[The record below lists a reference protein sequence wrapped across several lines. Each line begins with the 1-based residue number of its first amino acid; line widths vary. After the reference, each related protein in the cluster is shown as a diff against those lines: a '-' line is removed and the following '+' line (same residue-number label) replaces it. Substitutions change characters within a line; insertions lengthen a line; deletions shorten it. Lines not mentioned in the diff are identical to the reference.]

1 LPQGVPDTYH
11 PSVRFACNRCG
22 KRYAST
28 DEPVPGRIYAIGCKC
43 GHTIVVKEPPA
54 GTGGNGARA
63 SIREDPFAV
72 FHAGSEEAQA
82 APPVQPRPWPPPR
95 NGTSRAPPMA
105 TAGRREGAL
114 AAPSAPGAAQ
124 GAAPEPPPRP
134 AAQRPSPPR
143 AYDPVGA
150 SHGILLDVDRARAL
164 SAGSMASDSIPLPE
178 TSDDEEVSITFSDR
192 LPLFHA
198 RERPR
203 PWLLGGATA
212 LAAAVVLGGVWLLF
226 SRGSPPAGTPP
237 PAVVPRVEPGA
248 PPPGAQAA
256 PPPSA
261 PAPVAPPA
269 PRPVPDAAA
278 PAGAPAAASTAAP
291 ARGAAQRPAAA
302 DAAERV
308 ASATG
313 DGAGPVAAAR
323 PARRPGTRR
332 TPPAAAPA
340 AAPATPAE
348 VPEGARAA
356 AGTGQL
362 LDLLSRKADAPAAAA
377 GLAEAPGGA
386 APGPEQVDAAI
397 QASRADFDACAR
409 EADASGSPLGSRR
422 VALTLTANPS
432 GIVTAPRLDD
442 PGLDAAPA
450 GTCIR
455 AAARKLVLP
464 AFTGS
469 PVRIQ
474 VPLAIAP

>member
-1 LPQGVPDTYH
+1 
-11 PSVRFACNRCG
+11 
-22 KRYAST
+22 
-28 DEPVPGRIYAIGCKC
+28 
-43 GHTIVVKEPPA
+43 
-54 GTGGNGARA
+54 
-63 SIREDPFAV
+63 
-72 FHAGSEEAQA
+72 
-82 APPVQPRPWPPPR
+82 
-95 NGTSRAPPMA
+95 MA
-105 TAGRREGAL
+105 TAGRPEGAL
-114 AAPSAPGAAQ
+114 AAPSAPGAAH
-124 GAAPEPPPRP
+124 GAAAAPEPPPQP
-134 AAQRPSPPR
+134 AAPRPSPPH

-212 LAAAVVLGGVWLLF
+212 LAAAVVLGGAWLLF

-237 PAVVPRVEPGA
+237 PVVAPRVEPGA

-261 PAPVAPPA
+261 PAPAAPPA
-269 PRPVPDAAA
+269 PSPVPGAAA
-278 PAGAPAAASTAAP
+278 PAGESAAASTAALP
-291 ARGAAQRPAAA
+291 RGAAQRPAAA
-302 DAAERV
+302 TAAPRV
-308 ASATG
+308 APAPG
-313 DGAGPVAAAR
+313 DGAGSVAAAR

-332 TPPAAAPA
+332 TPPAAPA

-348 VPEGARAA
+348 VPQGARAA

-409 EADASGSPLGSRR
+409 EPDASGSPLGSRR